1 MAVGIYVVN
10 SVDFTQK
17 NYIVKAVRCQDE
29 KSLPCSLGPNGARR
43 IFIFRVNP
51 TVKKSF

>member
-10 SVDFTQK
+10 SVDLKK

-51 TVKKSF
+51 TVEKSF